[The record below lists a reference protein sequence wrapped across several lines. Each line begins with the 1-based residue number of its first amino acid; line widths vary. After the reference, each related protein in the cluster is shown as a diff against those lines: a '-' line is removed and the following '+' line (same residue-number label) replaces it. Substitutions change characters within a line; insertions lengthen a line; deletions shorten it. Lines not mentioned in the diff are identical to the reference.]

1 MSKIVRKYLDG
12 SQSVEVMPEPVDI
25 HDVVI
30 HRKTVVTLRSE
41 VVSHLT
47 HDEIRRELSRIT
59 PLQHIALTPESTT
72 VEIRSTER
80 RLSRF
85 KA

>member
-1 MSKIVRKYLDG
+1 MRKVAVMS
-12 SQSVEVMPEPVDI
+12 EPVEI
-25 HDVVI
+25 NDVVI
-30 HRKTVVTLRSE
+30 YRKTHVTIKAE
-41 VVSHLT
+41 VPSHLT
-47 HDEIRRELSRIT
+47 HDEIRREISRT
-59 PLQHIALTPESTT
+59 TALQHIAMQPESTV